1 MAIYWGPDLCLLYN
15 DAWRLVVGDKHP
27 WSMGRPGL
35 EVWPEIW
42 KTIAPLFGS
51 VLSTGEA
58 TWRSDELLPMQRF
71 GYTEECYFDYT
82 FNPIRGEEGKICGIL
97 NIVQE
102 TTYRV
107 LNDRRIRFLRELA
120 HQSASSTSDQDA
132 CRKTLSAM
140 ATDRADLPFAGLYLI
155 NSDQKY
161 AHLVDATG
169 LPDDNPA
176 KIPRIDLT
184 SDLDECGWPL
194 ASALRSKKGIL
205 VENLTQRFGDVPGS
219 FWPEPTLRS
228 VKQPMDWMPFN
239 WLIAYGPT

>member
-42 KTIAPLFGS
+42 KTIAPLFGY

-102 TTYRV
+102 TTYRA
-107 LNDRRIRFLRELA
+107 LNDRRIRFFARTC
-120 HQSASSTSDQDA
+120 SSVSVVHKRSR
-132 CRKTLSAM
+132 C
-140 ATDRADLPFAGLYLI
+140 LPK
-155 NSDQKY
+155 D
-161 AHLVDATG
+161 
-169 LPDDNPA
+169 P
-176 KIPRIDLT
+176 
-184 SDLDECGWPL
+184 
-194 ASALRSKKGIL
+194 
-205 VENLTQRFGDVPGS
+205 FGDGDGS
-219 FWPEPTLRS
+219 
-228 VKQPMDWMPFN
+228 
-239 WLIAYGPT
+239 G